1 MPTKPEPLV
10 GGEPARLIL
19 DTIRSFPL
27 SIRFDGRVE
36 VENTA
41 TGEAAEA
48 FARAYE
54 VMELDVMTRQFQCTI
69 HEAHRTV
76 DEHEFRM
83 MVLGAMVIRA
93 RVQLDDW
100 RVDGMWS

>member
-27 SIRFDGRVE
+27 SIRFDGRVD

-54 VMELDVMTRQFQCTI
+54 VMELGVMTRQFQCTI
-69 HEAHRTV
+69 HEAHRTI
-76 DEHEFRM
+76 DEHEFRTI
-83 MVLGAMVIRA
+83 VLRAMVVRA

-100 RVDGMWS
+100 RLDGMWS